1 MRFRTVYYCG
11 LQSTSIHSAFI
22 ALPST
27 HHPTQKDCVDIS
39 IQQYPITLHVN
50 PPRYITT
57 RRGAL
62 AVRQS
67 LESSVY
73 ESTEK
78 RRRIKSN
85 IIQIIPLQLKR
96 FARIMIGKQNL
107 PRSRNIADVT
117 SLLRQFAKFVLYLLL
132 ETFAIVSVLTLI
144 SIHHVTSVDRKFVIT
159 NLCRYL
165 TISIFIKMGILH
177 SRITSSVPS
186 LTRDETNDWFLKG
199 SYQVICDDNNSNSYV
214 EVKIR
219 QVPENGAC
227 LFNAIA
233 AGILYYDNNAQAD
246 DISHPTISKVIECS
260 STLRTLAV
268 DALANGI
275 KSNAQLV
282 MQNDEVISTAILIHK
297 AASQYG
303 LTSEEYLSNMR
314 SDNVWGGGPEIVAL
328 ANSLNRQIV
337 LLELVAKDDDVFSL
351 KVTARF
357 GPPQSTE
364 HTIYI
369 LSTNIKFPNDFIGK
383 KSNHFLAVFP
393 SRLF

>member
-1 MRFRTVYYCG
+1 MV
-11 LQSTSIHSAFI
+11 
-22 ALPST
+22 
-27 HHPTQKDCVDIS
+27 
-39 IQQYPITLHVN
+39 
-50 PPRYITT
+50 
-57 RRGAL
+57 
-62 AVRQS
+62 
-67 LESSVY
+67 
-73 ESTEK
+73 
-78 RRRIKSN
+78 
-85 IIQIIPLQLKR
+85 
-96 FARIMIGKQNL
+96 
-107 PRSRNIADVT
+107 
-117 SLLRQFAKFVLYLLL
+117 
-132 ETFAIVSVLTLI
+132 
-144 SIHHVTSVDRKFVIT
+144 
-159 NLCRYL
+159 
-165 TISIFIKMGILH
+165 ILH
-177 SRITSSVPS
+177 SRIASSVPS

-199 SYQVICDDNNSNSYV
+199 SYQVMCDDNNCSV

-219 QVPENGAC
+219 QVPGNGAC
-227 LFNAIA
+227 LFHAIA
-233 AGILYYDNNAQAD
+233 AGILYYDNNAD

-268 DALANGI
+268 DTLANGI

-282 MQNDEVISTAILIHK
+282 MQTDEVISTAILINK

-337 LLELVAKDDDVFSL
+337 LLELVAKDDDVISL

>member
-78 RRRIKSN
+78 RRRIKFN

-96 FARIMIGKQNL
+96 FARILIGKQNL
-107 PRSRNIADVT
+107 PRSRNIADVI
-117 SLLRQFAKFVLYLLL
+117 SLLQQFAKLVLYLLL
-132 ETFAIVSVLTLI
+132 ETSAIASVLTLI

-199 SYQVICDDNNSNSYV
+199 SYQVIVMCDDNNSSV

-219 QVPENGAC
+219 QVPGNGAC
-227 LFNAIA
+227 LFHAIA
-233 AGILYYDNNAQAD
+233 AGILYYDND
-246 DISHPTISKVIECS
+246 EHPSISKVIECS

-275 KSNAQLV
+275 KSNTQLV
-282 MQNDEVISTAILIHK
+282 MQNDEVISTAILINK
-297 AASQYG
+297 AASRYG

>member
-1 MRFRTVYYCG
+1 MKREDGMSRTVYYCG
-11 LQSTSIHSAFI
+11 LQSTSIHSAFV

-27 HHPTQKDCVDIS
+27 HHPTQNDYVGIS
-39 IQQYPITLHVN
+39 IQQYPIQLPLQAN
-50 PPRYITT
+50 IIT

-62 AVRQS
+62 VVQQS
-67 LESSVY
+67 LESSVD

-78 RRRIKSN
+78 RRRI
-85 IIQIIPLQLKR
+85 QISSRIPLQLKR
-96 FARIMIGKQNL
+96 FARILIGKQNL
-107 PRSRNIADVT
+107 PRSRNIADVI
-117 SLLRQFAKFVLYLLL
+117 SLLQQFAKLVLYLLL
-132 ETFAIVSVLTLI
+132 ETSAIASVITLI

-177 SRITSSVPS
+177 SRIASSVPS

-199 SYQVICDDNNSNSYV
+199 SYQVMCDDNNCSV

-219 QVPENGAC
+219 QVPGNGAC
-227 LFNAIA
+227 LFHAIA
-233 AGILYYDNNAQAD
+233 AGILYYDNNAD

-268 DALANGI
+268 DTLANGI

-282 MQNDEVISTAILIHK
+282 MQTDEVISTAILINK

-337 LLELVAKDDDVFSL
+337 LLELVAKDDDVISL